1 MPDFLNFCLSGAK
14 VCEFSNA
21 TTTQCY
27 NPTTR
32 AWANDLLKRFNLPT
46 HIFPEIVQPGTKLGQ
61 LRSSL
66 AERSGLSGVEVVAVA
81 AHDTGSAV
89 AAVPASSGRGWAYLS
104 SGTWSLLGVEVT
116 QPQLSP
122 AVLDFNL
129 TNEGGV
135 DSTIRLLK
143 NITGLWLAQQCK
155 KAFAAAGR
163 DVSYPE
169 LWRLAGEAPALRAF
183 VDPDNARFVNPPD
196 MPAAIQAFC
205 RETGQPVPDT
215 DGALARCCAESLALK
230 YALVLDGIERL
241 TRTRIEV
248 IHVVGG
254 GSQNELLNQFTANA
268 TGRSVLAGPV
278 EATVLGNLLVQ
289 ARAFGE
295 IESLADIRGVVKASS
310 DLREFQPEPGSRTA
324 WEEARARFSRLL
336 G

>member
-1 MPDFLNFCLSGAK
+1 
-14 VCEFSNA
+14 
-21 TTTQCY
+21 
-27 NPTTR
+27 
-32 AWANDLLKRFNLPT
+32 
-46 HIFPEIVQPGTKLGQ
+46 
-61 LRSSL
+61 
-66 AERSGLSGVEVVAVA
+66 
-81 AHDTGSAV
+81 
-89 AAVPASSGRGWAYLS
+89 
-104 SGTWSLLGVEVT
+104 
-116 QPQLSP
+116 
-122 AVLDFNL
+122 
-129 TNEGGV
+129 V